1 MRVSLART
9 AACLSLGALFG
20 ACTGPLPGSTETMES
35 ESVGCPIGSEGCPC
49 TKGGTCDQGL
59 VCASNKCVVAEVTT
73 GPGSTSDA
81 TTGTETSNA
90 TIAGECSPA
99 DDRPHPEQCGDLTPF
114 CNAKGLCTDCTGISS
129 CAAVDPGTPAC
140 DPGSGKCVECTADNG
155 QACTGEVPICDP
167 AAMKCRACVAHADCP
182 KSACDL
188 DTGACF
194 PPDLAL
200 WVDGGVGC
208 DDDGSGTEAAP
219 LCTVKKALELIGA
232 GPSGDLRAVRVLA
245 GNYTDPLV
253 VPANH
258 FVAIVRSGA
267 GEVQLKGVGEASLH
281 LAAGSTLFLADVTV
295 RGNTMGGGVLCDS
308 AVLRLDAVTVAEHK
322 TAGISGNKCALRSYG
337 AVITRNAEEGLLLN
351 AGDALL
357 ANTFVT
363 ENGTMAGE
371 YLRGALALA
380 GGAKIEATYST
391 LVGNTV
397 YIGGGYAAEC
407 DADPSP
413 ESVTIRNSI
422 VFGPKSGV
430 AFNCGDSESVGYSA
444 ISQESDDPQDDNLGI
459 TEQEAAALLTTMGG
473 ETGVY
478 RPQKGSK
485 LANIAMLMKADPT
498 ADFEGTPR
506 QGTNTYPGAD
516 EP

>member
-73 GPGSTSDA
+73 GPESTTDA

-99 DDRPHPEQCGDLTPF
+99 DDRPHPDQCGAVTPF
-114 CNAKGLCTDCTGISS
+114 CNAKGLCTDCTGIAS
-129 CAAVDPGTPAC
+129 CAAVDPSAPAC
-140 DPGSGKCVECTADNG
+140 DPSSGTCVECTANDAE
-155 QACTGEVPICDP
+155 ACTGEVPICDP
-167 AAMKCRACVAHADCP
+167 AAMKCRPCVAHADCP

-194 PPDLAL
+194 PIELAL
-200 WVDGGVGC
+200 WVDGGAGC
-208 DDDGSGTEAAP
+208 DDGGAGTEAAP
-219 LCTVKKALELIGA
+219 LCTIKKALELIGA
-232 GPSGDLRAVRVLA
+232 GPPGDLRAVRVLS
-245 GNYTDPLV
+245 GNYVEPLV
-253 VPANH
+253 VPAARV
-258 FVAIVRSGA
+258 VAIVRAGA
-267 GEVQLKGVGEASLH
+267 GEVQLKGVGEAALH
-281 LAAGSTLFLADVTV
+281 LEAGSTLLLADLTV
-295 RGNTMGGGVLCDS
+295 RGNTAGTGLLCDS
-308 AVLRLDAVTVAEHK
+308 AVLRLDSVTVAEHK
-322 TAGISGNKCALRSYG
+322 SAGISGNKCALRSYG
-337 AVITRNAEEGLLLN
+337 GIITRNAEEGLLLA

-363 ENGTMAGE
+363 ENGTMDGE
-371 YLRGALALA
+371 FLRGALALA
-380 GGAKIEATYST
+380 DGAKIEITYST

-407 DADPSP
+407 EADAGI

-422 VFGPKSGV
+422 VFGPKTGI
-430 AFNCGDSESVGYSA
+430 AFNCGDAESVIHSA
-444 ISQESDDPQDDNLGI
+444 ISQEMDEPQDDNLGV
-459 TEQEAAALLTTMGG
+459 TETEAGALVTTKGG
-473 ETGVY
+473 EMGVY
-478 RPQKGSK
+478 RPQKDSK
-485 LANIAMLMKADPT
+485 LAGVAMPQASDPA